1 MRLFEI
7 LLTVVIGVALIAEL
21 LRKPRGYRRSDAARA
36 VTLLTIAQVALEGY
50 RWQLVPLYLL
60 IGALF
65 IPTALP
71 TRRPLAP
78 LLWRKGVV
86 IVALVLLGLATAL
99 AVLLPVPRLPEPQG
113 PYPVGTATYHWVD
126 RNRAETYGESPSGN
140 RELMVQVWY
149 PAEPRTGDRA
159 QPWIVDGVPMA
170 RAIAQWGGMPAF
182 LLDQISLVQ
191 THAVAN
197 APAVTVDA
205 PYPVVLYVHG
215 WGGFRTIA
223 QDQLEALAS
232 QGYIVVSADHTYG
245 ALRSVFP
252 DGRVA
257 NNNPEALRGKRGEI
271 AFTESSQAL
280 VATYAADARFIL
292 DQMPTLNTSG
302 PLAGIFDFERLGL
315 YGHSTGG
322 GAVMA
327 VCAVDERCKAVLGMD
342 TWIEPVDAAIL
353 DAGIAQPAL
362 FLNSEA
368 WFTGPNRAILER
380 FYERHPGPATWLD
393 IPGSV
398 HYDFTLVAD
407 FSPLSQALGVR
418 GPLPGK
424 QALAINRAYLV
435 AFFDAT
441 LRGMPSPLLEGTVAE
456 FPEVDFSSR
465 P

>member
-7 LLTVVIGVALIAEL
+7 LLTVVMGVALVAEL
-21 LRKPRGYRRSDAARA
+21 FRRPRNYRRNDAARA
-36 VTLLTIAQVALEGY
+36 VTLVTIAQVTLEGY
-50 RWQLVPLYLL
+50 RWQLVPLYVLV
-60 IGALF
+60 GALF
-65 IPTALP
+65 IPAALP
-71 TRRPLAP
+71 KRRPLAP
-78 LLWRKGVV
+78 PPWRKGVV
-86 IVALVLLGLATAL
+86 MGALVLLGIGTAL
-99 AVLLPVPRLPEPQG
+99 AAVLPVPRLPELAG
-113 PYPVGTATYHWVD
+113 PYRVGTATYHWVD
-126 RNRAETYGESPSGN
+126 LGRTETYGESPSGK

-149 PAEPRTGDRA
+149 PAEPRTGERVER
-159 QPWIVDGVPMA
+159 WLVDGVPMA
-170 RAIAQWGGMPAF
+170 RAIAKWGGMPSF
-182 LLDQISLVQ
+182 LLDQISLVE
-191 THAVAN
+191 THTVAN
-197 APAVTVDA
+197 APAVTSDA

-215 WGGFRTIA
+215 WGGFRNIA

-232 QGYIVVSADHTYG
+232 QGYVVVSADHAYG

-257 NNNPEALRGKRGEI
+257 MNNPEALRGKRGET

-280 VATYAADARFIL
+280 VATYAADAGFIL
-292 DQMPTLNTSG
+292 DQLPALNASG
-302 PLAGIFDFERLGL
+302 PLAGLFDLERLGL

-322 GAVMA
+322 GAAMA
-327 VCAVDERCKAVLGMD
+327 VCAVDPRCKAVLGMD
-342 TWIEPVDAAIL
+342 TWIEPVDGEIRE
-353 DAGIAQPAL
+353 AGLKQPAA

-368 WFTGPNRAILER
+368 WFTGPNRVILEG
-380 FYERHPGPATWLD
+380 FYERLPGPAYWLD

-398 HYDFTLVAD
+398 HYDFTLVAI

-441 LRGMPSPLLEGTVAE
+441 LRGMPSLLLEGASAE
-456 FPEVDFSSR
+456 FPEVDFSRR